1 MCSSWLPAN
10 HAVSCRGSADSIG
23 ATAHA
28 HAVMSLLVTEQLGGL
43 GHRREEEQRQ
53 IHPVISRTIMLHKAI
68 PPARS
73 DHWVGKPY
81 SAGAAG
87 RRRVIARIH
96 RNTLPRN
103 DVGQFK
109 FIDAAPESHARLS
122 AVWPPLI
129 GRVSLRRLAGPI
141 VTLWVIP
148 FRGRARRKPPSIR
161 THPASIVHR
170 VINAL
175 VIRAINALVIRWTP
189 RTYSS
194 QRMRP
199 RRMADD
205 GRSSASSPSMVGALP
220 AAAYDMRGADR
231 ELHQLA
237 GQ

>member
-1 MCSSWLPAN
+1 
-10 HAVSCRGSADSIG
+10 
-23 ATAHA
+23 
-28 HAVMSLLVTEQLGGL
+28 
-43 GHRREEEQRQ
+43 
-53 IHPVISRTIMLHKAI
+53 MLHKAI

-170 VINAL
+170 ITFG
-175 VIRAINALVIRWTP
+175 RANGFATLEQKEFR
-189 RTYSS
+189 
-194 QRMRP
+194 
-199 RRMADD
+199 D
-205 GRSSASSPSMVGALP
+205 
-220 AAAYDMRGADR
+220 
-231 ELHQLA
+231 ELAQ
-237 GQ
+237 

>member
-1 MCSSWLPAN
+1 MPCHVEGPPTQSVRPRM
-10 HAVSCRGSADSIG
+10 HTRSCRCWSRSNSVASAIDGKKNSVRY
-23 ATAHA
+23 T
-28 HAVMSLLVTEQLGGL
+28 
-43 GHRREEEQRQ
+43 
-53 IHPVISRTIMLHKAI
+53 PVISRTIMLHKAI
-68 PPARS
+68 PPARN

-161 THPASIVHR
+161 THPATPSLLEQSTPSLLGGRQGRILR
-170 VINAL
+170 NA
-175 VIRAINALVIRWTP
+175 
-189 RTYSS
+189 
-194 QRMRP
+194 
-199 RRMADD
+199 
-205 GRSSASSPSMVGALP
+205 
-220 AAAYDMRGADR
+220 
-231 ELHQLA
+231 
-237 GQ
+237 